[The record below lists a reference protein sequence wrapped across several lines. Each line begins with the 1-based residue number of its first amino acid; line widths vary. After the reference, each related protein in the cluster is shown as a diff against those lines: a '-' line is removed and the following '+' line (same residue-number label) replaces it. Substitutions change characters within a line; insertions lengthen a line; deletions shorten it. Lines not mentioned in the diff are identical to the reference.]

1 MHLSFILNDYGHFF
15 YLIGQ
20 STFNPMA
27 KTYHKHR
34 KLFLLQHFTYFAL
47 YSTIISVLTA
57 TGLAL
62 ELYALTSV
70 PRNEKA
76 TPQLVISIVVT
87 ACSNFAAIL
96 QCKLYPNS
104 LEAIHQL
111 FSQVDHIFRKN
122 LHRTVFYEPYRNVY
136 RLKFYL
142 VVILFLIDFIVV
154 IILNVIFDGELPVT
168 GIGLVLMCISV
179 LSHLHALFY
188 IGLHVFVLE
197 KFGKIIGS
205 VCGANNIRDEDKE
218 DVLFVQS
225 RNSRQ
230 VITKIQI
237 YKIVHFKLWIASQ
250 KISEYFGWEIVVFY
264 LQNFLHMTKSVFY
277 IYIFAQDR
285 QLSEVGIM
293 RMYRFINITI
303 EQSK

>member
-1 MHLSFILNDYGHFF
+1 MQLSFILNNYGHFY

-20 STFNPMA
+20 STFNPLA
-27 KTYHKHR
+27 KSYHKHR
-34 KLFLLQHFTYFAL
+34 KLFLLQHFTYFAIYL
-47 YSTIISVLTA
+47 TLVSILTA

-70 PRNEKA
+70 PRSEKA
-76 TPQLVISIVVT
+76 SPQLIISIVVT

-104 LEAIHQL
+104 LEAIHQI

-122 LHRTVFYEPYRNVY
+122 LHRTIFYEPYRNVY
-136 RLKFYL
+136 IIKFYIL
-142 VVILFLIDFIVV
+142 VILFLIDFMVV
-154 IILNVIFDGELPVT
+154 IVLNVIFDGELPVT

-188 IGLHVFVLE
+188 IGLHVFVQE
-197 KFGKIIGS
+197 KFCKIIAS
-205 VCGANNIRDEDKE
+205 VCGASNIRNGEKE
-218 DVLFVQS
+218 DALFVQS
-225 RNSRQ
+225 CNGRQ
-230 VITKIQI
+230 IITKIQI

-264 LQNFLHMTKSVFY
+264 LQNFLHMTKSAFY
-277 IYIFAQDR
+277 IYMFAQDR
-285 QLSEVGIM
+285 QLAEAGIM
-293 RMYRFINITI
+293 RMYRFIKTTI
-303 EQSK
+303 K

>member
-1 MHLSFILNDYGHFF
+1 
-15 YLIGQ
+15 
-20 STFNPMA
+20 MA